1 MLTEIGTLKRFLMK
15 SQEGNGIGNII
26 LESKEKAVLVVKW
39 QKTWL
44 KWVLLCS
51 KKENLVSN

>member
-15 SQEGNGIGNII
+15 SQEGNGTGNIV

-51 KKENLVSN
+51 KK